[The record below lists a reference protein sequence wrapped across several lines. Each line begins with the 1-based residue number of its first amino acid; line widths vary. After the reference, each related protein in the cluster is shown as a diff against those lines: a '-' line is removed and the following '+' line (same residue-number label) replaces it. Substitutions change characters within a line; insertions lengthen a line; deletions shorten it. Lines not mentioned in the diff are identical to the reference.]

1 VKFLSKLKM
10 SLQGF
15 RSIEKYIIA
24 IPTYLKILLIRGGFD
39 SLVAISKMDKV
50 DIDDLDKL
58 YENNCESLRLGFR
71 FQFVLQNSSG
81 F

>member
-1 VKFLSKLKM
+1 M

-15 RSIEKYIIA
+15 RSIEKYITA

-50 DIDDLDKL
+50 VIDDLDKL
-58 YENNCESLRLGFR
+58 CENNCESLRLMEDTDFSLYLYYKKSVD
-71 FQFVLQNSSG
+71 FKFSV
-81 F
+81 